1 NGTRMNPALPI
12 DTAGLT
18 LADIARATQAAACGT
33 DMPLPPATGQD
44 GQAVFAQPWQAHAF
58 AMTVELHAR
67 GLFTWPQWAQALSA
81 EIRAAQASGDPDDG
95 SRYYHHWLSALEKQ
109 VIAARV
115 GTAAQLHALEQAWDA
130 AARRTP
136 HGQPITLAAQDTAAL
151 GHQNHQ

>member
-1 NGTRMNPALPI
+1 MKATTTPPP
-12 DTAGLT
+12 DTAAFT
-18 LADIARATQAAACGT
+18 LADIARATQAAACGAA
-33 DMPLPPATGQD
+33 MPLPPAAGTD
-44 GQAVFAQPWQAHAF
+44 GQTVFAQPWQAHAF

-81 EIRAAQASGDPDDG
+81 EIRAAEAAGEPDDG

-115 GTAAQLHALEQAWDA
+115 GTAGQLHALEQAWDA

-136 HGQPITLAAQDTAAL
+136 HGQPIALSPSDTAAL
-151 GHQNHQ
+151 GI